1 MASRSSALL
10 IVLVFSLALFAGCGG
25 NDADTPTNPEPT
37 GPLSVSVSSITFDYY
52 EDADVFTIR
61 NRGNSS
67 FSWTATPS
75 DSWVQLDVTSGD
87 LDVGASVD
95 VSVDIARD
103 GFSSGTHSATIAIQ
117 TDASANATVGVA
129 VNHYDDAVTL
139 DFAIADAE
147 YDSNNDAW
155 VVVSQNPSELH
166 VIDAEAQTYQ
176 SVSLSV
182 TPQCVSVRS
191 DGAFAAVGHN
201 GYVSYVNLATRTVD
215 QTYPVTADALD
226 IVLATNDWVYVFP
239 RQNQWEQIRCIEL
252 PGGSE
257 SLQTGYQIYAGTL
270 AKIHPSGDYIY
281 GADNG
286 LSPSDFEKY
295 DIRAGAAD
303 YMYDSPYH
311 GDYDF
316 DGDIWI
322 SDDGSRLF
330 ARSGNV
336 FNASDDPQTD
346 MTYAGSLDGVDVVKW
361 AQHSNATNNIY
372 VCHLQEISYELFPTY
387 DVRVYDGTFLQHQTT
402 YTLPS
407 MLIPN
412 GRGGGNFGYTM
423 GHYCSANAAGTKLH
437 VIGRHADY
445 DWWALAT
452 IDIAP

>member
-1 MASRSSALL
+1 MAIRSSALL

-239 RQNQWEQIRCIEL
+239 RQ
-252 PGGSE
+252 S
-257 SLQTGYQIYAGTL
+257 YQIYAGTL

>member
-10 IVLVFSLALFAGCGG
+10 IVLVFSLALFAGCSS
-25 NDADTPTNPEPT
+25 NDGDTPTNPEPT
-37 GPLSVSVSSITFDYY
+37 GPLSVSVSSFTFDYF

-75 DSWVQLDVTSGD
+75 ENWVLLDVTSGD

-103 GFSSGTHSATIAIQ
+103 GFSSGTHSATVSIE
-117 TDASANATVGVA
+117 TDASASATVRVT
-129 VNHYDDAVTL
+129 VNHYDDAVIL
-139 DFAIADAE
+139 DFTIVDAE
-147 YDSNNDAW
+147 YDLNNDVW

-166 VIDAEAQTYQ
+166 VIDADAQTYQ
-176 SVSLSV
+176 SVSLSA
-182 TPQCVSVRS
+182 TPQCVSVRP

-201 GYVSYVNLATRTVD
+201 GHVSYVNLATRTVD

-226 IVLATNDWVYVFP
+226 IVLAMNDWVYVFP
-239 RQNQWEQIRCIEL
+239 RQDQWEQIRCLEL

-257 SLQTGYQIYAGTL
+257 SLQTGNQIYAGTL
-270 AKIHPSGDYIY
+270 AKMHPSGDYIY

-286 LSPSDFEKY
+286 ISPSDFEKY
-295 DIRAGAAD
+295 DIRSGAAA
-303 YMYDSPYH
+303 YMYNSPYH
-311 GDYDF
+311 GNYGF

-322 SDDGSRLF
+322 SDDGSKLF

-336 FNASDDPQTD
+336 FNATDDQQTD

-361 AQHSNATNNIY
+361 AQHSSVTNNVY
-372 VCHLQEISYELFPTY
+372 VCYMQEINYVEYPTPE
-387 DVRVYDGTFLQHQTT
+387 VRVYNGTFLQQQTT

-412 GRGGGNFGYTM
+412 GQGGGNFGYTM

-445 DWWALAT
+445 DWWAVAT